1 MRLDL
6 RHSQLDPNMNCVCR
20 AQCRAWKR
28 DIVPRTL
35 IRICRGK
42 KIGSAFIQM
51 NKDIIL
57 FIKRTY
63 DGELGMN
70 ENEVAFKSVLQ
81 ADNTEIC
88 VSLHQLINSEV
99 A

>member
-1 MRLDL
+1 
-6 RHSQLDPNMNCVCR
+6 
-20 AQCRAWKR
+20 
-28 DIVPRTL
+28 
-35 IRICRGK
+35 
-42 KIGSAFIQM
+42 M